1 MKGVSSNQQKLN
13 DTYLEGKVKKK
24 KKPTN
29 IRLKCPLETAHANR
43 SLIFIWLAKVFSRG
57 RQDLDMT

>member
-24 KKPTN
+24 KNPQTSDWN
-29 IRLKCPLETAHANR
+29 VL
-43 SLIFIWLAKVFSRG
+43 
-57 RQDLDMT
+57 